1 MDIEEHYSQLLG
13 IHSPWQISHVDLK
26 MQEQRVDIEI
36 EYADDEG
43 PCPECGTICPK
54 HDERKR
60 RSWRHLDTMQFATY
74 LHCELPRVRCKEH
87 GAKTVKTPW
96 AEKNSR
102 FTLLFEGFTIRVLQA
117 ARSVEEARKLL
128 GLNWHQVEAIK
139 ARAVKRGLSR
149 REAVTIPHLG
159 IDEKQ
164 FRSGHRYIS
173 SLVDLQGGR
182 VLDVV
187 EERTEQ
193 ACKTLIEQSLSEQQR
208 KQVTAVALDMW
219 KAYAN
224 AVGEKL
230 PQADIVHDR
239 FHISQHLNE
248 AVDKVRRQENK
259 QLIKQGDK
267 RLVGTKFTW
276 LVNEER
282 ISEAFADQFEDL
294 KRADLKVSRAWALKE
309 LFRDFWTYSYAG
321 WAKRHFDKWYAWAIR
336 SRLEPI
342 KEKAR
347 MIRDHLPNIL
357 TYFKHRI
364 SNAVAEGLN
373 SKIQTVKANA
383 RGYRSFEG
391 FRNSILFYCGGL
403 DMRP

>member
-36 EYADDEG
+36 EYAADEG
-43 PCPECGTICPK
+43 PCPECGSICPK